1 VAHLVKPADSLWR
14 DAWRRL
20 LKNKLAVVGGSII
33 LILVLIAIFAPI
45 IAPYPYAEAN
55 FEATFSPPGGEYLLG
70 ADFLGRDMLSRL
82 LYGTRISLTVGTL
95 GALFAFVIGVLY
107 GTLSGYFGGRLDNML
122 MRIVD
127 VLYAFPSLLFIILL
141 MVVFKTSFGSGG
153 EETRGAFVVAV
164 VTLDRFL
171 GGMLFILIGISL
183 TSWIGVARLSRGMA
197 LSLREMEFVQA
208 AKALGAGHL
217 RVIVRYLAPNLVGPL
232 IVNITLSIPGF
243 IATEAFL
250 SFIGLGVD
258 PPTPSWGAMIQDG
271 VKAMRGHPHLAIFPG
286 IALAVT
292 MLSFAFL
299 GDGLRDALDPRLKQ

>member
-1 VAHLVKPADSLWR
+1 MKHTVKPADSLWR
-14 DAWRRL
+14 DSARRL
-20 LKNKLAVVGGSII
+20 LKNKLAVVGGSVV
-33 LILVLIAIFAPI
+33 LILVLIAIFAPLL
-45 IAPYPYAEAN
+45 APYSYAEAD
-55 FEATFSPPGGEYLLG
+55 FTETFSPPGGRFLLG

-107 GTLSGYFGGRLDNML
+107 GTISGYFGGRVDNAM
-122 MRIVD
+122 MRVVD

-141 MVVFKTSFGSGG
+141 MVVFKTSFGAGG
-153 EETRGAFVVAV
+153 EATRGPFVMAVAS
-164 VTLDRFL
+164 LDRFL

-183 TSWIGVARLSRGMA
+183 TSWIGIARLSRGMA
-197 LSLREMEFVQA
+197 LSLREMEFIQS
-208 AKALGAGHL
+208 AKALGAGHW
-217 RVIVRYLAPNLVGPL
+217 RTIVRHMAPNLLGPI
-232 IVNITLSIPGF
+232 IVNVVLAVPSF

-271 VKAMRGHPHLAIFPG
+271 IRAMRSHPHLAIYPG
-286 IALAVT
+286 IALAIT